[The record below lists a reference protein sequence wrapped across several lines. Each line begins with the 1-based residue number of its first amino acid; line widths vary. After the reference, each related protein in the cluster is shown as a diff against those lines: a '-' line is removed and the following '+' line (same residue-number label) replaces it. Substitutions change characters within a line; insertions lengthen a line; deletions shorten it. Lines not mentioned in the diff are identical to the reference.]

1 MMELAKQFFSHPM
14 KQSLYFNAATLQETG
29 SLHRFVNVISA
40 RTAIGHNSQ
49 GDVLLVQV
57 DGKTD
62 QKGKKKIGCRRSG
75 KILNVI

>member
-1 MMELAKQFFSHPM
+1 M
-14 KQSLYFNAATLQETG
+14 QETG

-62 QKGKKKIGCRRSG
+62 QKGMTQ
-75 KILNVI
+75 